1 MIRPMDNSG
10 DILRENILYI
20 EKLARAR
27 EIEISSDL
35 QAPGQSASDVR
46 SSMEIFVPLKGL
58 IDIDAELERLGKE
71 GKKAEKEV
79 VFFEK
84 KLMNK
89 NFVDKAPEAV
99 VEETR
104 VKFNEYKDKIKAIQG
119 NIEKLKQLG

>member
-27 EIEISSDL
+27 EIEISCDL
-35 QAPGQSASDVR
+35 QAPGKSASDVR

-89 NFVDKAPEAV
+89 NFIDKAPQAV
-99 VEETR
+99 VEETKA
-104 VKFNEYKDKIKAIQG
+104 KFNVKIK
-119 NIEKLKQLG
+119 